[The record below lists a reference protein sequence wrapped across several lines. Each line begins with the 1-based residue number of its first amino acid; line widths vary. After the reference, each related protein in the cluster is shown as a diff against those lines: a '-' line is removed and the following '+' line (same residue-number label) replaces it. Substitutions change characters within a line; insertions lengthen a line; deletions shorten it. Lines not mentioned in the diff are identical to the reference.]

1 MCSSMGVR
9 PSQSPQ
15 LNSTMVWRH
24 ALSPNRVSMWAR
36 SVRLFLAVSDDTT
49 GRTSS
54 SVWGPGRR
62 RAAPRWDSCRMRFGV
77 LLTENQSQP
86 GVSTMVTR
94 RPDTSACLLR
104 HSSVSWPDSKYRR
117 PRMEFPTELFPTP
130 FQPNKSSLNS
140 GKTDR
145 KKKTKKKE
153 IRKETVWENGKPLA
167 IKATLI
173 DYKWVSYFL

>member
-36 SVRLFLAVSDDTT
+36 SVRLFLAVSDETT

-54 SVWGPGRR
+54 RVWGPGRR
-62 RAAPRWDSCRMRFGV
+62 RAAPRWDSWRMRFGV
-77 LLTENQSQP
+77 RLTENQSQP
-86 GVSTMVTR
+86 GVSTMVIR

-117 PRMEFPTELFPTP
+117 PRMAFPTELLPTP
-130 FQPNKSSLNS
+130 FQPNKSSRNS
-140 GKTDR
+140 VNPER
-145 KKKTKKKE
+145 QTK
-153 IRKETVWENGKPLA
+153 I
-167 IKATLI
+167 
-173 DYKWVSYFL
+173 